1 MKLGL
6 FTDPHYC
13 DKDITCRTRR
23 PILSYGKI
31 REAMETFVRE
41 GVDFVLCLGD
51 IIDKCDDPQMN
62 IEKTREIVT
71 LIRSYGL
78 PFYSL
83 MGNHDANVFTR
94 SEFGELVNGTP
105 GLTPPVSLTVCGK
118 ELILFDANYNDDG
131 TSYRP
136 GEVDWKNTY
145 IPEEQLRSREQRLRD
160 PSVTEAYVFLHQN
173 LDPEVQKDHIVRNA
187 AQVRHM
193 LGATGKVKAVFQGH
207 YHKGHET
214 VIDGIP
220 YHTLPAMCE
229 GDENRFLIIEL

>member
-1 MKLGL
+1 MKLAL

-13 DKDITCRTRR
+13 DKEVTCRTRR

-51 IIDKCDDPQMN
+51 IIDKCDDPQTN
-62 IEKTREIVT
+62 VDKTKEIAD
-71 LIRSYGL
+71 LIHSYPL

-83 MGNHDANVFTR
+83 MGNHDAHVFTR
-94 SEFGELVNGTP
+94 EEFNELINNMP
-105 GLTPPVSLTVCGK
+105 FTPPSSITVKGK
-118 ELILFDANYNDDG
+118 VLILLNANYNDDG
-131 TSYRP
+131 TPYVP

-145 IPEEQLRSREQRLRD
+145 IPEEQLRHMEQRLSEAD
-160 PSVTEAYVFLHQN
+160 VTEAYVFLHQN

-187 AQVRHM
+187 ATVRE
-193 LGATGKVKAVFQGH
+193 AIRASGKVKAVFQGH
-207 YHKGHET
+207 YHRGHQT

-229 GDENRFLIIEL
+229 GEENRFEIIDI

>member
-13 DKDITCRTRR
+13 DQEVTCRTRR
-23 PILSYGKI
+23 PVLSYGKI
-31 REAMETFVRE
+31 REAMEVFVRE

-51 IIDKCDDPQMN
+51 IIDKCDDPKTN
-62 IEKTREIVT
+62 LEKTREIAA
-71 LIRSYGL
+71 LIHSYAL

-94 SEFGELVNGTP
+94 QEFNALVNGSP
-105 GLTPPVSLTVCGK
+105 VLPPVSITVSGK
-118 ELILFDANYNDDG
+118 ELILLDANYNDDG
-131 TSYRP
+131 SSYAP
-136 GEVDWKNTY
+136 GEVNWKNTY
-145 IPEEQLRSREQRLRD
+145 IPEEQLRSRMQKLND
-160 PSVTEAYVFLHQN
+160 PNVTEAYVFLHQN

-187 AQVRHM
+187 ETVREM
-193 LGATGKVKAVFQGH
+193 IRASGKVKAVFQGH
-207 YHKGHET
+207 YHKGHEA

-229 GDENRFLIIEL
+229 GEENRFMIIEL

>member
-1 MKLGL
+1 MKLAL

-13 DKDITCRTRR
+13 DKEVTCRTRR
-23 PILSYGKI
+23 PVLSYGKI

-51 IIDKCDDPQMN
+51 IIDKCDDPQKN
-62 IEKTREIVT
+62 VEKTREIAE
-71 LIRSYGL
+71 LIRSYPL

-94 SEFGELVNGTP
+94 REFGELINDLP
-105 GLTPPVSLTVCGK
+105 FPPPMSITVKGK
-118 ELILFDANYNDDG
+118 TLLFLDANYNDDG
-131 TSYRP
+131 SSYVP

-145 IPEEQLRSREQRLRD
+145 IPTEHLHRLAQTLND
-160 PSVTEAYVFLHQN
+160 PELTEAYVFLHQN

-187 AQVRHM
+187 EEVRAI
-193 LGATGKVKAVFQGH
+193 LRASGKVKAVFQGH

-229 GDENRFLIIEL
+229 GEENRFTIVEL